1 MVHVAEKGPPAASER
16 TTGHSTV
23 LSSASGLGSADMG
36 HLFTEHKRRIY
47 RLDVLIA
54 VSLAAAVPATTA
66 PAAPSAAPV
75 PDLSGILV
83 HSALGFE
90 SPVSGPGPVT
100 NKSRLPSGAGNFD
113 KLVGDYESPIL
124 KPNAAEVVKRMGEI
138 SLSSKAFPDPDN
150 QCLLNPVPYIFW
162 NFDIQLLQQK
172 DKVTIVYQH
181 DEDFRFVRLNQSHP
195 ARVTP
200 TIHGDSVGH
209 YEGET
214 LVIDTVGVKLR
225 KNATMVDRFGTPFT
239 EALHVVERYK
249 LIDYEDAK
257 AAQERAAKEWPRA
270 GDASD
275 PNYRGKGLQLEF
287 TVEDPG
293 VFTIPWKAM
302 ITYLKARRTEWEERI
317 CAENVEHDYTGHYY
331 SDPDAHLPTAQKA
344 DF

>member
-1 MVHVAEKGPPAASER
+1 MGTFFA
-16 TTGHSTV
+16 
-23 LSSASGLGSADMG
+23 GL
-36 HLFTEHKRRIY
+36 KQRRIY
-47 RLDVLIA
+47 R
-54 VSLAAAVPATTA
+54 AACLMMTSVA
-66 PAAPSAAPV
+66 SAALLSSSSAAQNTAAI
-75 PDLSGILV
+75 PDFSGIWV

-113 KLVGDYESPIL
+113 KLVGDYANPIL

-138 SLSSKAFPDPDN
+138 SASSKAFPDPDN

-162 NFDIQLLQQK
+162 NFDVQLLQQK
-172 DKVTIVYQH
+172 DKVTIIYQH
-181 DEDFRFVRLNQSHP
+181 DEDHRTIRLNQSHP
-195 ARVTP
+195 ARVVP

-209 YEGET
+209 YEGDT

-225 KNATMVDRFGTPFT
+225 KYATMVDRFGTPFT

-249 LIDYEDAK
+249 LIDYEAAK
-257 AAQERAAKEWPRA
+257 EAQDRAAKEWPRA

-293 VFTIPWKAM
+293 VFTMPWKAT
-302 ITYLKARRTEWEERI
+302 ITYLKARRELWEERI

-331 SDPDAHLPTAQKA
+331 SDPDAHLPTATKA